1 MLGAGR
7 LLVAVGGLTTVIPT
21 GFLGFF
27 VVVVEAEEEEEGV
40 GMGIGVSTVV
50 ELSFSMSARRLE
62 VERVGLRIEGS
73 SVVSFSSLGF
83 SLLGEGGLLNKSWW
97 FPCPTFIFG
106 EVEADCGWGEGVLE
120 EELMIGSTMTVLLGL
135 LILLLGEK
143 ALVLTKKIN

>member
-1 MLGAGR
+1 M
-7 LLVAVGGLTTVIPT
+7 IPT
-21 GFLGFF
+21 GFLGFL
-27 VVVVEAEEEEEGV
+27 VVELEEEEELVEEGA
-40 GMGIGVSTVV
+40 GMGIGVTTVV
-50 ELSFSMSARRLE
+50 EPSFSMSARRLE

-73 SVVSFSSLGF
+73 SVVSFSSLVF

-120 EELMIGSTMTVLLGL
+120 VELMIGSTMIVLLLGL

-143 ALVLTKKIN
+143 SSCSY

>member
-7 LLVAVGGLTTVIPT
+7 LLVVVVGGLTTVIPT

-27 VVVVEAEEEEEGV
+27 VVVVEAEEEGV
-40 GMGIGVSTVV
+40 GMGIGVITVD
-50 ELSFSMSARRLE
+50 EPSFSMSARRLE

-73 SVVSFSSLGF
+73 SVVSFPSLVF

-143 ALVLTKKIN
+143 AFVLTKKIN

>member
-21 GFLGFF
+21 GFLGFLA
-27 VVVVEAEEEEEGV
+27 VELEEEELEEEGV
-40 GMGIGVSTVV
+40 GMGIGVITVV

-120 EELMIGSTMTVLLGL
+120 VELMIGSTMTVLLGL

-143 ALVLTKKIN
+143 SS

>member
-21 GFLGFF
+21 GFLGFLA
-27 VVVVEAEEEEEGV
+27 VELEEEEELEEEGV
-40 GMGIGVSTVV
+40 GMGIGVITVV

-120 EELMIGSTMTVLLGL
+120 VELMIGSTMTVLLGL

-143 ALVLTKKIN
+143 SSCSY

>member
-7 LLVAVGGLTTVIPT
+7 LLVVVVGGLTTVIPT

-27 VVVVEAEEEEEGV
+27 VVMVEAEEEGV
-40 GMGIGVSTVV
+40 GMGIGVITVV
-50 ELSFSMSARRLE
+50 EPSFSMSARRLE

-73 SVVSFSSLGF
+73 SVVSFPSLVF

>member
-7 LLVAVGGLTTVIPT
+7 LLVVVVGGLTTVIPT

-27 VVVVEAEEEEEGV
+27 VVVVEAEEEGV
-40 GMGIGVSTVV
+40 GMGIGVITVV
-50 ELSFSMSARRLE
+50 EPSFSMSARRLE

-73 SVVSFSSLGF
+73 SVVSFPSLVF

>member
-7 LLVAVGGLTTVIPT
+7 LLVVVGGLTTVIPT
-21 GFLGFF
+21 GFLGFLA
-27 VVVVEAEEEEEGV
+27 VELEEEEELEEEGV
-40 GMGIGVSTVV
+40 GMGIGVITVV
-50 ELSFSMSARRLE
+50 EPSFSMSARRLE

-73 SVVSFSSLGF
+73 SVVSFSSLVF

-120 EELMIGSTMTVLLGL
+120 VELMIGSTMTVLLGL
-135 LILLLGEK
+135 LILLL
-143 ALVLTKKIN
+143 VLTGEIN